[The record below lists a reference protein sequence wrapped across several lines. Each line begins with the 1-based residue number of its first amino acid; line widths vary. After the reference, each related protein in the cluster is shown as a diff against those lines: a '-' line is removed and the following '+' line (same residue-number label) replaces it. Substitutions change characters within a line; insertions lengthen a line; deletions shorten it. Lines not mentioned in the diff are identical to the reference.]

1 MKLFVS
7 WSGVRSYGVAVAIRD
22 WLPLALHAVRPFVS
36 SMDIGPGSRWQD
48 RIAAELAIAEF
59 GLVCVTRENQSSPWL
74 NYEAGALSSALA
86 NHRVIP
92 LAIDLEP
99 GEIAGPLAQF
109 QAKTLRKEDVRSI
122 VGRMNDCCDSPVD
135 PGTVRLSVEKWW
147 PDLEWALRMTV
158 GRDGTAAGAA

>member
-7 WSGVRSYGVAVAIRD
+7 WSGVRSYCVAVAIRD
-22 WLPLALHAVRPFVS
+22 WLPLTLHAARPFVS

-59 GLVCVTRENQSSPWL
+59 GLICVTRENQSSPWL

-99 GEIAGPLAQF
+99 SEIVGPLAQF
-109 QAKTLRKEDVRSI
+109 QAKTLWKEDVKSI
-122 VGRMNDCCDSPVD
+122 IARINECSDLPVAS
-135 PGTVRLSVEKWW
+135 GTVHLSVEKWW
-147 PDLEWALRMTV
+147 PDLEWALRRNL
-158 GRDGTAAGAA
+158 GQDGAGTGAA